1 MNKFLIQSTL
11 FKKDNY
17 VDLSQNITGFYG
29 KNGCGKTILI
39 KEIADHLNVNITKCD
54 IEAVKQIS
62 KQDLEIINDYIWY
75 LDCDIVNVSF
85 NDNNSIDILRRPV
98 ERCIGENEI
107 ILPFEQESSGTQKM
121 ILMLPTLVKALQN
134 GTIFIIDD
142 IETHL
147 HPEIVKFIIT
157 MFDNPEYNNK
167 NAKLIFTSH
176 SVNIFDYLNKENI
189 VIIRKNDGGSYLI
202 ELKSDAEYC
211 KDTVSNDFLKGIY
224 GSSPNIKEEHFKSK
238 LEQEFLDGSLGS
250 FPLIAKISF
259 LDELTEN

>member
-1 MNKFLIQSTL
+1 MKIEIKSQIFR
-11 FKKDNY
+11 KDTF
-17 VDLSQNITGFYG
+17 VDLSENITGFYG
-29 KNGCGKTILI
+29 KSGCGKTMLI
-39 KEIADHLNVNITKCD
+39 KEIANHLNVKINNYSIGEEKSIT
-54 IEAVKQIS
+54 QN
-62 KQDLEIINDYIWY
+62 DLDIINDYIWY
-75 LDCDIVNVSF
+75 LDCEIISVSF
-85 NDNNSIDILRRPV
+85 NNNGSLDVLHRLK
-98 ERCIGENEI
+98 NDI

-211 KDTVSNDFLKGIY
+211 KDTVSNDFLEGIY

-259 LDELTEN
+259 LDKLTEN